1 MDAAE
6 QLKQDVRDGRID
18 MDRLIDVIVT
28 LQRQLEAA
36 KQRIEELERKT
47 GGPAPGAA
55 AKVEASFS
63 LREEEK
69 RQKKRGRNKPT
80 LSRRGRR
87 GRLRSADKLKL
98 TER

>member
-18 MDRLIDVIVT
+18 IDRLIDVIVT

-47 GGPAPGAA
+47 GGPTPPAA
-55 AKVEASFS
+55 AKVDAVAEHSVRRAAWPEISSWLAARIVFVGLVWS
-63 LREEEK
+63 S
-69 RQKKRGRNKPT
+69 
-80 LSRRGRR
+80 SRSGAVWDR
-87 GRLRSADKLKL
+87 
-98 TER
+98 